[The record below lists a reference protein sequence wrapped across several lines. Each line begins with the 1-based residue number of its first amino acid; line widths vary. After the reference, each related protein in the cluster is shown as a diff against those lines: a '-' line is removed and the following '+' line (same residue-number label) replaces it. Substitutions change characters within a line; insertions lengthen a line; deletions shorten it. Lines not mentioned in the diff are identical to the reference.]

1 MPVQIKTV
9 RTPEDMGLS
18 GQAVLHFLKQHE
30 HLGIHTLA
38 IARDNKVYSFAVK
51 PFTAHSPHTL
61 FSLSKSFCAM
71 AAGLAVAEGH
81 LKYEDSVAEV
91 LKDSLPTQY
100 DKALHEVRLHHLLSM
115 SSGLDEESDKASRPQ
130 ADWAKAAL
138 GYQVKHTPGT
148 RFHYNTMGTYLA
160 GRMVAQRVGMS
171 LRDYL
176 MPRLFHP
183 LGINQPQWDC
193 CPLGYN
199 IAGFGLHLSVSDIAK
214 TAQLLL
220 NGGMWGKKR
229 LLPTEFLARATNKQV
244 ENEDRTNPDFHPE
257 WSLGYGYQFWMSQY
271 GRYRGDGMF
280 GQVMMIDEKNNLSL
294 SCTAGLSMMGHEM
307 DAIHELMNGLLN
319 LPKLDK
325 TGQEK
330 LIKKTASLK
339 FKPPKDGKEP
349 VFFEGTY
356 MGDDGRML
364 RIETPDEDSLRLKF
378 CKQEDLKPLWFCFGK
393 KKDEKGH
400 FQPFAPGE
408 RPQKTLGRFGVK
420 DGILTAQLVMP
431 EAPYKMRV
439 TIQKIDDQTIKVAMT
454 SVGFEEGTFEL
465 KRSAP

>member
-1 MPVQIKTV
+1 MSVQIKTV
-9 RTPEDMGLS
+9 RTPEEMGLS

-30 HLGIHTLA
+30 QLGIHTLA

-51 PFTAHSPHTL
+51 PFTTDSPHTL

-71 AAGLAVAEGH
+71 AAGLAVAEGY
-81 LKYEDSVAEV
+81 LTYEDSLAEV
-91 LKDSLPTQY
+91 LKDSLPKGY
-100 DKALHEVRLHHLLSM
+100 DKALHEVTLHHLLSM

-138 GYQVKHTPGT
+138 GYKVKHKPGT

-160 GRMVAQRVGMS
+160 GRMVAQRVCMS

-176 MPRLFHP
+176 MPRLFGP
-183 LGINQPQWDC
+183 LGIDKPQWDC

-199 IAGFGLHLSVSDIAK
+199 IGGFGLHLSVSDIAK

-220 NGGMWGKKR
+220 NGGVWGKKR
-229 LLPTEFLARATNKQV
+229 LLPAEFMARATNKQV
-244 ENEDRTNPDFHPE
+244 DNEDKTDPDFHPD
-257 WSLGYGYQFWMSQY
+257 WSQGYGYQFWMARH

-280 GQVMMIDEKNNLSL
+280 GQVMMVDEKNNLSL
-294 SCTAGLSMMGHEM
+294 SCTAGLVMMGTEM
-307 DAIHELMNGLLN
+307 DAIHELMNGLLS

-330 LIKKTASLK
+330 LIKKTTNLRVRA
-339 FKPPKDGKEP
+339 PKDGKEP
-349 VFFEGTY
+349 VFGEGTY

-364 RIETPDEDSLRLKF
+364 RIETPDADSLRLKF
-378 CKQEDLKPLWFCFGK
+378 CKQEDLKPLWFRFGR
-393 KKDEKGH
+393 KKDAQSH
-400 FQPFAPGE
+400 FQPFAAGE

-420 DGILTAQLVMP
+420 DGTLTAQLMMP
-431 EAPYKMRV
+431 EAPYRMRV
-439 TIQKIDDQTIKVAMT
+439 TIQRIGDQAIKVDMT
-454 SVGFEEGTFEL
+454 SVGFEEGSFEL
-465 KRSAP
+465 KRVAP